1 MPRQT
6 RHEQRR
12 LPRGRGSWR
21 VLLGLAWL
29 VPSLWVWV
37 TRAGVAVAGHPAYPL
52 LVGVAS
58 IVGAVLVVF
67 GVRDLAGHGQVRPRP
82 ARRRRWVVVGGRALA
97 ATLCLTIVGSI
108 VYLRPFG
115 ATDDALRSVKGTD
128 AVSVTTTPTRITLT
142 PRAAAGTSRPTIQS
156 GLIFQPGAR
165 VDPRAYVRL
174 LSPISAAGVLVV
186 IVKQPMGIGFTAT
199 GAPSGIIEDHPDV
212 AHWSVGGH
220 SLGGVAASSYVED
233 HPDQVDGLLLWASY
247 PLGSLAGLDHV
258 AVTSIYGTEDG
269 LATPEDIKDSR
280 ADLPPDTTYVDV
292 TGGVHAFFGD
302 YGEQPGD
309 GTPTVSREQ
318 AQTEIVEA
326 SVALVTAAAR

>member
-1 MPRQT
+1 MA
-6 RHEQRR
+6 
-12 LPRGRGSWR
+12 
-21 VLLGLAWL
+21 LGLVWL

-37 TRAGVAVAGHPAYPL
+37 TRAGVVVAGHPAYPV

-58 IVGAVLVVF
+58 LVGAVLLLL
-67 GVRDLAGHGQVRPRP
+67 GVRDLAGHGQL
-82 ARRRRWVVVGGRALA
+82 RRRRRRSVVVGGRALA
-97 ATLCLTIVGSI
+97 ALLSLAIAGSI

-115 ATDDALRSVKGTD
+115 ATDDALGSMEGTD
-128 AVSVTTTPTRITLT
+128 TVSVTTTPTRITLT
-142 PRAAAGTSRPTIQS
+142 PRSAAGTSAPSIRS

-186 IVKQPMGIGFTAT
+186 IVKQPLGIGFTAT
-199 GAPSGIIEDHPDV
+199 GAPSGIIQDHPDV

-233 HPDQVDGLLLWASY
+233 HPDQVDGLLLWASF
-247 PLGSLAGLDHV
+247 PLGSLAGLDDLDV
-258 AVTSIYGTEDG
+258 MSVYGTEDG
-269 LATPEDIKDSR
+269 LATPEDIEDSR
-280 ADLPPDTTYVDV
+280 SDLPPDTTFVDV
-292 TGGVHAFFGD
+292 EGAVHAFFGD

-309 GTPTVSREQ
+309 GVPTVGREQ

-326 SVALVTAAAR
+326 SIALVTAAGR

>member
-1 MPRQT
+1 M
-6 RHEQRR
+6 
-12 LPRGRGSWR
+12 WR

-37 TRAGVAVAGHPAYPL
+37 TRAGVVVAGHPAYPL
-52 LVGVAS
+52 LVGLATV
-58 IVGAVLVVF
+58 VGAVLLLF
-67 GVRDLAGHGQVRPRP
+67 GARDLTGRGQVRG
-82 ARRRRWVVVGGRALA
+82 RRRWVVVGGRALA
-97 ATLCLTIVGSI
+97 AILCLATVGSI

-115 ATDDALRSVKGTD
+115 ATDDALGAMKGTD
-128 AVSVTTTPTRITLT
+128 TVSVTSTSTRITLT
-142 PRAAAGTSRPTIQS
+142 PRSAAGTSSPTIQS
-156 GLIFQPGAR
+156 GLVFQPGAR
-165 VDPRAYVRL
+165 VDPRAYVPL

-186 IVKQPMGIGFTAT
+186 IVKQPFSIGFTAT
-199 GAPSGIIEDHPDV
+199 GAPTGIIQDHPEV
-212 AHWSVGGH
+212 ANWSVGGH
-220 SLGGVAASSYVED
+220 SLGGVAASSYVKD

-280 ADLPPDTTYVDV
+280 ADLPPDTSYVAVD
-292 TGGVHAFFGD
+292 GGVHAFFGD

-318 AQTEIVEA
+318 AQTEIVDA
-326 SVALVTAAAR
+326 SIALVTTAGR